1 MFEWIN
7 KTGVHELQLLKRDM
21 KICEKLAESLGFM
34 SDYCTVPIGIKTDVL
49 ASEFLKM
56 PSSELTTPN
65 PIPKR

>member
-49 ASEFLKM
+49 VSD
-56 PSSELTTPN
+56 
-65 PIPKR
+65 